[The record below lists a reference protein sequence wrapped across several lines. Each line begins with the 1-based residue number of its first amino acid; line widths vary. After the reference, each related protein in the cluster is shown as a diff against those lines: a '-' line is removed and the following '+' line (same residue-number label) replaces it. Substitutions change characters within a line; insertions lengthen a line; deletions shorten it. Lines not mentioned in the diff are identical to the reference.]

1 MISYFFE
8 MRQRRYQVIYGNAK
22 GEIIPGSP
30 WQIIESDPFYDDEK
44 ALGIELIRATDRL
57 ISLDFKEVQRP
68 QDADLVIVGYCDKT
82 DEKEGA
88 VAQNAQGTQYIMIL
102 NGCRGIATGQED
114 PVWLFLHE
122 FGHALGLEHP
132 FSDVDGDCLYDN
144 QPFSRASA
152 HAGMT
157 VMAYK
162 PSPGSPPRFFTDYD
176 IAVLKRIWGS
186 E

>member
-57 ISLDFKEVQRP
+57 ISLDFKEVQRS

-88 VAQNAQGTQYIMIL
+88 VAQNAQGTQYI
-102 NGCRGIATGQED
+102 
-114 PVWLFLHE
+114 
-122 FGHALGLEHP
+122 
-132 FSDVDGDCLYDN
+132 CLLYT
-144 QPFSRASA
+144 S
-152 HAGMT
+152 
-157 VMAYK
+157 
-162 PSPGSPPRFFTDYD
+162 PSPRD
-176 IAVLKRIWGS
+176 
-186 E
+186 